1 MRRFNI
7 NEIIETGDEW
17 ILVALAVM
25 MPVIAVMSML

>member
-7 NEIIETGDEW
+7 NEIIEKGDEW
-17 ILVALAVM
+17 ILATVAVV